1 MVCLNIIHVQI
12 FRKIV
17 TVISHLYIIALNPIL
32 KKTVLQLNQTI
43 TCICLLVGPYLVYS
57 DLSKYI

>member
-32 KKTVLQLNQTI
+32 KKQYYN
-43 TCICLLVGPYLVYS
+43 
-57 DLSKYI
+57 